1 MSAKHTARDIPRAV
15 YEILAVVPD
24 DGSETNLSTL
34 TDHPR
39 LAASPLRVFSSEAR
53 VSDVSVLE
61 SINTV
66 SENE

>member
-1 MSAKHTARDIPRAV
+1 MSAKHTARNISRAV
-15 YEILAVVPD
+15 YEVLTAVPD

-39 LAASPLRVFSSEAR
+39 FVASPLRVFSSEAR

-61 SINTV
+61 SINTE